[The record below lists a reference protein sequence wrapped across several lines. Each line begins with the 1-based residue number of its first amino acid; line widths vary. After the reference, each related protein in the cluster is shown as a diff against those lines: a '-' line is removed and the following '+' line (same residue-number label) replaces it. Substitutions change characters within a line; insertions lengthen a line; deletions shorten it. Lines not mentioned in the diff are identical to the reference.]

1 MPLAR
6 LSATL
11 YGTWYAVVLPSF
23 RQATLPHTATDRMS
37 FRIGISVGLASC
49 IAPLYIQ
56 ELSPAR
62 LRRRMVVLNVVMITL
77 GQVIAYGIDAG
88 FVNVSGG

>member
-1 MPLAR
+1 
-6 LSATL
+6 
-11 YGTWYAVVLPSF
+11 
-23 RQATLPHTATDRMS
+23 MS
-37 FRIGISVGLASC
+37 FHIGISVGLASC

-77 GQVIAYGIDAG
+77 GQVIVYGIDAG
-88 FVNVSGG
+88 FVNVSRG